1 MKVIFGIPNR
11 KKIKDSIFQNNYE
24 KYYPIVYKQLYYL
37 VGNNALAEDLTQ
49 EVFIKYYYAKDDH
62 IEYLGAWL
70 SKVAT
75 NTALNYLRGQKRC
88 LKREDSVLEEYRY
101 IFSIE
106 DEVFRNEEIR
116 TVRRVL
122 SNLSEEQR
130 ICLLLKF
137 SGYSYEEIHNATDI
151 PKSNIGQL
159 IARGKKKFQE
169 LYKEEGGMNVL

>member
-1 MKVIFGIPNR
+1 MKVIFGIPKQR
-11 KKIKDSIFQNNYE
+11 RISDEIFQNNYE

-49 EVFIKYYYAKDDH
+49 EIFIQYYHSKNDN

-75 NTALNYLRGQKRC
+75 NTALNYLRGQKRS
-88 LKREDSVLEEYRY
+88 LRREDSVLEEYKY

-106 DEVFRNEEIR
+106 DEIFRSEEIK

-137 SGYSYEEIHNATDI
+137 SGYSYEEIHKATDI
-151 PKSNIGQL
+151 PKNNIGQL

-169 LYKEEGGMNVL
+169 LYKEEGDMNVL